1 MADQKI
7 NGTKKGRGAVKG
19 EFGTAA
25 HVVTDENKKLVAAYM
40 IAGLTQEQAARSLG
54 ISVDTLA
61 KHYRHELDNA
71 HADAVAGVGGT
82 LFQKAMAGDTA
93 SAIFYLKTRGRW
105 SETQR
110 LEHSGPDG
118 GKIEVEQSQTAA
130 SLLSAL
136 AAAKVKA
143 EGGEPS

>member
-1 MADQKI
+1 MADQKT
-7 NGTKKGRGAVKG
+7 NGTRRGRGSLKG
-19 EFGTAA
+19 EFGTPPHIATA
-25 HVVTDENKKLVAAYM
+25 ENKKLVAAYM
-40 IAGLTQEQAARSLG
+40 IAGLSQEQAARSLG
-54 ISVDTLA
+54 ISVDTLD

-82 LFQKAMAGDTA
+82 LLQRAMAGDT
-93 SAIFYLKTRGRW
+93 SSMIFYLKTRGRW

-110 LEHSGPDG
+110 LEHSGPAG

-136 AAAKVKA
+136 AAAKAKA

>member
-25 HVVTDENKKLVAAYM
+25 HVVTAENKKLVAAYM
-40 IAGLTQEQAARSLG
+40 IAGLSQEQAARSLG
-54 ISVDTLA
+54 ISVDTLD
-61 KHYRHELDNA
+61 KHYRHELDNS

-82 LFQKAMAGDTA
+82 LLQRAMAGDT
-93 SAIFYLKTRGRW
+93 SSMIFYLKTRGRW